1 MLKSLLSGRRGR
13 YLREYF
19 TAYMM
24 IAPAVILIFTFGIFP
39 VGFALY
45 VSLFRWRLKQGN
57 FIGLVNYQQAI
68 GNLVYIL
75 LFALAIGGLIAAI
88 KILHQIKKRSEERNT
103 RPWLLAL
110 PAVIYT
116 AMILSFL
123 RWTVLLLPNLLAIAD
138 KIVGQEKTR
147 QLFVRLLWEAFTNQN
162 VLSGWWLFVGLTV
175 GSVFIGILTI
185 SLLRTPDQFF
195 YQAYFTITWIAI
207 SISGI
212 ILWFTYS
219 QVIAAYQAAVQ
230 TGSSPAIWSQVIT
243 VLSGVIFLWVAWK
256 FWPSFP
262 QNDGGRVFLLRLFLG
277 LVFLVGGW
285 LLLGEIPVFAA
296 AGDPDIWSGL
306 KVTIFYSVG
315 TIPFQLGI
323 SIFLAVLLFQ
333 QVRGSEL
340 FRMLFFLPYVTPA
353 VASAAVFRQI
363 FSNRL
368 QAPVNQILRLFGL
381 QPQEWLFEP
390 KGIFTLLAQNLGV
403 SIPAW
408 AAGPSLAL
416 VVIIIYS
423 IWTFVG
429 YDTIIYL
436 AGLGNIPNELLEAA
450 EIDGAGRWQVFR
462 FITFPLLSPTT
473 YFLSLIAV
481 IGTFKAFNHIWV
493 MRQDLA
499 LGTTDTFSVVIFIE
513 FFEKLRYGYASALA
527 FVLFAVILSLT
538 YLNNRIQG
546 TRVFYG

>member
-1 MLKSLLSGRRGR
+1 LFTSLLSGRRGR
-13 YLREYF
+13 NIREYL
-19 TAYMM
+19 TAYLM

-45 VSLFRWRLKQGN
+45 VSLFRWRLKQGD
-57 FIGLVNYQQAI
+57 FIGLTNYQQAI
-68 GNLVYIL
+68 GNLIFVL
-75 LFALAIGGLIAAI
+75 LFALAVGGVIGTI
-88 KILHQIKKRSEERNT
+88 KILQQIKARSEERKT
-103 RPWLLAL
+103 RPWVLAL
-110 PAVIYT
+110 PSIIYAT
-116 AMILSFL
+116 MVLSFI
-123 RWTVLLLPNLLAIAD
+123 RWTILLLPNVLGIAD

-147 QLFVRLLWEAFTNQN
+147 QLFVQLLWEAFTNET
-162 VLSGWWLFVGLTV
+162 VLSGWWLFVGLLL
-175 GSVFIGILTI
+175 GSILVGILTI
-185 SLLRTPDQFF
+185 ALSQTPDKFIFQI
-195 YQAYFTITWIAI
+195 YFLIAWLAI
-207 SISGI
+207 FLSGF
-212 ILWFTYS
+212 ILWFTYN
-219 QVIAAYQAAVQ
+219 QVINAYQAAAQ
-230 TGSSPAIWSQVIT
+230 TGTSPAIWSQIVT
-243 VLSGVIFLWVAWK
+243 VLSGVILLWFAWK

-262 QNDGGRVFLLRLFLG
+262 QNDGGKVFLLRIFFG

-285 LLLGEIPVFAA
+285 LLLGEIPVFVAA
-296 AGDPDIWSGL
+296 SDPDVWSGL
-306 KVTIFYSVG
+306 KVTIFYSIG

-333 QVRGSEL
+333 QLRGSEL

-353 VASAAVFRQI
+353 VASAAVFRQL
-363 FSNRL
+363 FSNRV
-368 QAPVNQILRLFGL
+368 QSPINQILRLIGI
-381 QPQEWLFEP
+381 QPQQWLFEP
-390 KGIFTLLAQNLGV
+390 KGIFTLLGDSIGV
-403 SIPAW
+403 SIPTW

-429 YDTIIYL
+429 YDTVIYL
-436 AGLGNIPNELLEAA
+436 AGLGNIPDELQEAA

-499 LGTTDTFSVVIFIE
+499 LGTTDTFSVTIFIE
-513 FFEKLRYGYASALA
+513 FYDKLRYGYASALA